1 MNNVC
6 NNARETLNRCL
17 GLIFLLT
24 KVVSLSKGGN
34 SLLET
39 FFFFKYKWK
48 EAFLKVFFLF
58 ETRSLVLGDGVNA

>member
-34 SLLET
+34 SLLEI
-39 FFFFKYKWK
+39 FFFFFNTNGKRP
-48 EAFLKVFFLF
+48 F
-58 ETRSLVLGDGVNA
+58 

>member
-1 MNNVC
+1 MDNVC

-24 KVVSLSKGGN
+24 KVVSLSKGGI

-39 FFFFKYKWK
+39 VFIFKYKWK
-48 EAFLKVFFLF
+48 EAFLKVFCIF
-58 ETRSLVLGDGVNA
+58 EI

>member
-39 FFFFKYKWK
+39 FFFF
-48 EAFLKVFFLF
+48 FLIQMERGLF
-58 ETRSLVLGDGVNA
+58 EIVFPF

>member
-6 NNARETLNRCL
+6 NNAGETLNRCL

-39 FFFFKYKWK
+39 FFFF
-48 EAFLKVFFLF
+48 F
-58 ETRSLVLGDGVNA
+58 

>member
-1 MNNVC
+1 MSNVC

-24 KVVSLSKGGN
+24 KVVSLSKGGI

-39 FFFFKYKWK
+39 FFILNTNGKKP
-48 EAFLKVFFLF
+48 
-58 ETRSLVLGDGVNA
+58 S